1 MLNFNANK
9 KSIFNVMKTVALVDD
24 HVLLRNGLS
33 NIIKNFPQYEVL
45 FEADNGK
52 HFINQL
58 NPSVLPDIVLL
69 DITMPE
75 MNGYETAKW
84 LNENHPSIKILV
96 LSMLNDERA
105 IIKMLKC
112 GVKGYI
118 LKDIQP
124 YELKK
129 ALDEIYEKGIYFNN
143 ILYSNFVH
151 TIKNGISEPEDEY
164 QKLFNLPER
173 EKEFLKWLCT
183 DKSLKE
189 IAAEMHL
196 SPRTIDGYRDNLF
209 EKINVAS
216 RVGLVLFAIR
226 NELVKL

>member
-1 MLNFNANK
+1 
-9 KSIFNVMKTVALVDD
+9 MKTVALVDD

-45 FEADNGK
+45 LEADNGK
-52 HFINQL
+52 HFISQL
-58 NPSVLPDIVLL
+58 NPSKLPDIVLL

-75 MNGYETAKW
+75 MNGYETAMW
-84 LNENHPSIKILV
+84 LYENHPSIKILV

-118 LKDIQP
+118 LKNIQP
-124 YELKK
+124 FELKK
-129 ALDEIYEKGIYFNN
+129 ALDEIYEKGIYFNE
-143 ILYSNFVH
+143 ILYYNFVH
-151 TIKNGISEPEDEY
+151 TIKNGVSEPEDEY

-216 RVGLVLFAIR
+216 RIGLVLFAIR